1 MGEDG
6 DIIAC
11 VIDIGALRSLPYFSR
26 LKEAELR
33 EVARLVQAVTLTR
46 GEVLLTGGEP
56 CPGLYFVVSGSL
68 KVFQV
73 SPEGR
78 EQVLMVA
85 GPGQSFNDVP
95 VFDGGPNPASV
106 EALEPSAVG
115 LVPKEAIEDLVR
127 RYPEVARGM
136 LQVFARRLR
145 LLVSL
150 VTSLSL
156 LSVEG
161 RVGQVLLTF
170 SDTAPQPR
178 PRLRVSQQDLA
189 AMVGTTRE
197 VVARSLRALEE
208 AGAVRRLQTEIEVVD
223 RKRLAEMV
231 EQAFK

>member
-1 MGEDG
+1 LV
-6 DIIAC
+6 IIPSMM
-11 VIDIGALRSLPYFSR
+11 DIGVLRGLPYFSR
-26 LKEAELR
+26 LKDEELKD
-33 EVARLVQAVTLTR
+33 VSRLVQVVNLDR
-46 GEVLLTGGEP
+46 GKVLLTGGEP
-56 CPGLYFVVSGSL
+56 CPGLYFVASGSL

-85 GPGQSFNDVP
+85 GPGQTFNDVP

-106 EALEPSAVG
+106 EGLEPSTVG
-115 LVPKEAIEDLVR
+115 LIPKDSIEGLVR

-161 RVGQVLLTF
+161 RVGQVLLTYA
-170 SDTAPQPR
+170 DTSPQPR
-178 PRLRVSQQDLA
+178 ARLRVSQQDLA

-197 VVARSLRALEE
+197 VVARSLRSLEE
-208 AGAVRRLQTEIEVVD
+208 GGAIRRLQTEIEVMD
-223 RKRLAEMV
+223 KKRLAELV

>member
-1 MGEDG
+1 M
-6 DIIAC
+6 
-11 VIDIGALRSLPYFSR
+11 IDVGTLRSVPYFAR
-26 LKEAELR
+26 LNDTELR
-33 EVARLVQAVTLTR
+33 EVARLVQAVNLDR
-46 GEVLLTGGEP
+46 GEMLLQGGEP
-56 CPGLYFVVSGSL
+56 CPGLFFVISGSL

-85 GPGQSFNDVP
+85 GSGQTFNDVP

-106 EALEPSAVG
+106 EALEPSSVG
-115 LVPKEAIEDLVR
+115 LVPKAQVEQLVR

-136 LQVFARRLR
+136 LQVFASRLR

-161 RVGQVLLTF
+161 RVGQVLLTYANTL
-170 SDTAPQPR
+170 SQPR
-178 PRLRVSQQDLA
+178 LKVSQQDLA

-208 AGAVRRLQTEIEVVD
+208 AGAIRRLQSEIEVVN
-223 RKRLAEMV
+223 RKLLAEMV
-231 EQAFK
+231 ERAFK

>member
-1 MGEDG
+1 MM
-6 DIIAC
+6 
-11 VIDIGALRSLPYFSR
+11 DIGVLRGLPYFSR
-26 LKEAELR
+26 LKDEELKD
-33 EVARLVQAVTLTR
+33 VSRLVQVVNLDR
-46 GEVLLTGGEP
+46 GKVLLTGGEP
-56 CPGLYFVVSGSL
+56 CPGLYFVASGSL

-85 GPGQSFNDVP
+85 GPGQTFNDVP

-106 EALEPSAVG
+106 EGLEPSTVG
-115 LVPKEAIEDLVR
+115 LIPKDSIEGLVR

-161 RVGQVLLTF
+161 RVGQVLLTYA
-170 SDTAPQPR
+170 DTSPQPR
-178 PRLRVSQQDLA
+178 ARLRVSQQDLA

-197 VVARSLRALEE
+197 VVARSLRSLEE
-208 AGAVRRLQTEIEVVD
+208 GGAIRRLQTEIEVMD
-223 RKRLAEMV
+223 KKRLAELV

>member
-1 MGEDG
+1 MVDPEVVRG
-6 DIIAC
+6 
-11 VIDIGALRSLPYFSR
+11 LPYFSG
-26 LKEAELR
+26 LKEAQLR
-33 EVARLVQAVTLTR
+33 EVAGLVRVVSLGR
-46 GEVLLTGGEP
+46 GELLLTGGEP
-56 CPGLYFVVSGSL
+56 CPGLYFVLSGSL

-78 EQVLMVA
+78 EQVLLVA
-85 GPGQSFNDVP
+85 GPGQTFNDVP

-106 EALEPSAVG
+106 EALEPARVG
-115 LVPKEAIEDLVR
+115 LIPTEVMEDLVR
-127 RYPEVARGM
+127 RYPEVALGM
-136 LQVFARRLR
+136 LQVFASRLR

-161 RVGQVLLTF
+161 RVGQVLYTYAGTT
-170 SDTAPQPR
+170 SQAR

-208 AGAVRRLQTEIEVVD
+208 AGAIRRLQSEIEVVD
-223 RKRLAEMV
+223 RERLAELV
-231 EQAFK
+231 ERAFK